1 MDVDYWMKTDMI
13 RESKKRGTLNR
24 KLNPVC
30 RDDKL
35 THYPLRM
42 AAAMN
47 NELDCISQKNT
58 IASQYAT
65 NQVYELTSAFQYRKA
80 LILNIQQMT
89 HRNEL

>member
-1 MDVDYWMKTDMI
+1 
-13 RESKKRGTLNR
+13 
-24 KLNPVC
+24 
-30 RDDKL
+30 
-35 THYPLRM
+35 M

-80 LILNIQQMT
+80 LIINIQQMT